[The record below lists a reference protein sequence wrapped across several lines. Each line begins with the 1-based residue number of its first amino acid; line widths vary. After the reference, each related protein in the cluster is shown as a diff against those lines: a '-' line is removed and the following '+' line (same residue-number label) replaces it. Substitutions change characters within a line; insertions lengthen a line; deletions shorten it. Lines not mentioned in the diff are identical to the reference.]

1 VREFLE
7 SVFGKDSALTKKA
20 GYWIKVS
27 LFGLAGVILLVFGS
41 LGEGARQPAAPTSAS
56 NEASSG
62 PPEPSAIQR
71 EEKYLAE
78 HLRAVLQEVEGAG
91 AVEVTVRLAGS
102 ARQECAVNTTVG
114 RRVTEEQDKAGTSR
128 MVTEDNTN
136 DQVVVVR
143 GGQREEA
150 VVTREEAPEL
160 LGVLVVADGAAD
172 PQVRLKLFHA
182 VQVALGVA
190 AHRILVLPRSGLS
203 GSPEVK

>member
-1 VREFLE
+1 VKEFLE
-7 SVFGKDSALTKKA
+7 SVFGKDSALTKRA
-20 GYWIKVS
+20 GYWIKLS

-41 LGEGARQPAAPTSAS
+41 FGEGARQPAALTSAP
-56 NEASSG
+56 NEISSG
-62 PPEPSAIQR
+62 SAETSVIQK

-91 AVEVTVRLAGS
+91 VVEVTVRLAES
-102 ARQECAVNTTVG
+102 TRQEYAVNTTIG

-160 LGVLVVADGAAD
+160 LGVLVVADGATD
-172 PQVRLKLFHA
+172 PQVKLKLFHA
-182 VQVALGVA
+182 AQVALGVE
-190 AHRILVLPRSGLS
+190 AHRILVLPRSGLINL
-203 GSPEVK
+203 PEVK

>member
-1 VREFLE
+1 MKEFLE
-7 SVFGKDSALTKKA
+7 SVFGKESALTKRA

-27 LFGLAGVILLVFGS
+27 LFGLAGVILLVSGS
-41 LGEGARQPAAPTSAS
+41 LGEGARRPAAPTSAP
-56 NEASSG
+56 NEVSSG

-71 EEKYLAE
+71 EEKDLAE

-102 ARQECAVNTTVG
+102 TRQEYAVNTTAG
-114 RRVTEEQDKAGTSR
+114 RRVTEEEDKAGASHV
-128 MVTEDNTN
+128 VTEDNTN
-136 DQVVVVR
+136 NQVVVVR
-143 GGQREEA
+143 EGQREEA

-182 VQVALGVA
+182 VEVALGVP
-190 AHRILVLPRSGLS
+190 AHRILVLPRSGLI